1 MGECQDKEK
10 IDKHIQSKEIDGT
23 PLAYIRGKTIQD
35 ILVVEEAQNMTKH
48 EILAI
53 LTRLGKNGRII
64 INGDVEQSDIKE
76 TYTGLHYVIDL
87 AKKIDGIECS
97 FIDNEPI
104 KKHESF
110 KGKRMKR
117 GLFKSEKGLLINADL
132 NGALNIL
139 RKVIGNFNYDP
150 IKVCS
155 TPSVLTVK

>member
-1 MGECQDKEK
+1 M
-10 IDKHIQSKEIDGT
+10 SW
-23 PLAYIRGKTIQD
+23 
-35 ILVVEEAQNMTKH
+35 
-48 EILAI
+48 
-53 LTRLGKNGRII
+53 
-64 INGDVEQSDIKE
+64 VEQTESGYCIDDGVIQIIASSIVRH
-76 TYTGLHYVIDL
+76 TGMNP
-87 AKKIDGIECS
+87 IEC
-97 FIDNEPI
+97 I

-155 TPSVLTVK
+155 APSVLTVK

>member
-1 MGECQDKEK
+1 M
-10 IDKHIQSKEIDGT
+10 I
-23 PLAYIRGKTIQD
+23 AYKCLLKGIT
-35 ILVVEEAQNMTKH
+35 VVLTEE
-48 EILAI
+48 
-53 LTRLGKNGRII
+53 
-64 INGDVEQSDIKE
+64 S
-76 TYTGLHYVIDL
+76 YTSR
-87 AKKIDGIECS
+87 CS

-155 TPSVLTVK
+155 APSVLTVK